1 MDECGGAG
9 RDKVAGGLAQRLNER
24 GVYGHRDLQMD
35 SFSQK

>member
-1 MDECGGAG
+1 MDEWGGG
-9 RDKVAGGLAQRLNER
+9 RDEVAGGLAQRLHER